1 MIDGT
6 QPLGLALVLSGGGA
20 RGAYQVGVLRI
31 LAREFPEA
39 VPDILTG
46 VSAGGINAAFLAARQ
61 EPYQQKVDELA
72 EMWSNLRIDEVFRVD
87 TQQPGV
93 ARVAL
98 GRPAAVRRQVAA
110 AAGQEHGRHQA
121 AARSARARAA
131 RDRRADRPASTTSL
145 RDGWLRAFALT
156 ASSYTTGQSITW
168 VQTREDCAMPAWERP
183 LRKSSMC
190 SLRID
195 HVMASAALPFFFPA
209 IEVDGAW
216 YGDGGIRLTQ
226 PLSPAI
232 HLGAKRIIAVTTR
245 YAKSREEA
253 DRPSIVGYPPPAQ
266 VAGVLFNAIFLDQLD
281 GDAMQLRQINALIET
296 QPEEQAAWACGRSS
310 CWCCGRRKISDGWR
324 TPTKRTCRRRFR
336 FFTRGLGTRETR
348 SNDMLSLVM
357 FQTDYVKRLIELG
370 EADALAKRADIE
382 KFLRPLARYSPR
394 KRVDRIDPQR
404 AQRRDHAGDERGQDH
419 HAGRQPQT
427 T

>member
-1 MIDGT
+1 MAAQSPGF
-6 QPLGLALVLSGGGA
+6 ALVLSGGGA

-61 EPYQQKVDELA
+61 EKYQEKIDELA
-72 EMWSNLRIDEVFRVD
+72 EMWSTLRIDEVFSVDLHNIGWRMLRWGGRLISGGKSPLPPSKSMVD
-87 TQQPGV
+87 TKPLREV
-93 ARVAL
+93 LEREL
-98 GRPAAVRRQVAA
+98 HAVDGPIDGINQ
-110 AAGQEHGRHQA
+110 
-121 AARSARARAA
+121 
-131 RDRRADRPASTTSL
+131 SL

-168 VQTREDCAMPAWERP
+168 VQTREDCAMPEWERP
-183 LRKSSMC
+183 LRKSHAC
-190 SLRID
+190 ALRID

-209 IEVDGAW
+209 INVDGAW

-232 HLGAKRIIAVTTR
+232 HLGAKKIIAVTTR
-245 YAKSREEA
+245 YAKTREEA
-253 DRPSIVGYPPPAQ
+253 DRPAIVNYPPPAQ

-281 GDAMQLRQINALIET
+281 ADAMQLRQINQLIDAH
-296 QPEEQAAWACGRSS
+296 PEDRRMGLRPIDLLVLRPSQDLGRLANEYEAELP
-310 CWCCGRRKISDGWR
+310 KA
-324 TPTKRTCRRRFR
+324 FR
-336 FFTRGLGTRETR
+336 FFTRGLGTKETR

-370 EADALAKRADIE
+370 EADALAKRREIEDFLIAD
-382 KFLRPLARYSPR
+382 
-394 KRVDRIDPQR
+394 
-404 AQRRDHAGDERGQDH
+404 
-419 HAGRQPQT
+419 
-427 T
+427 